1 MAQNIRSLMRRLKSR
16 RSFYLLVVCLICL
29 FMVARVHRL
38 EDDGA
43 GLQYARSLPDAI
55 LKPMG
60 YRRTLAGIHFSS
72 DQLVQTHRQTTLDTC
87 IEKSAETR
95 VKMRGT
101 EYWVAYNY
109 IKPTLTFRCNETIT
123 ITSHTEIPYLHNLEP
138 LLERWGGPVSVAVF
152 TPGSDYRDA
161 LEAVHY
167 YRQCTNTSL
176 VSQYVTFHF
185 YFPTK
190 HLPSHPF
197 MSDEFSSNYKA
208 NCDQPPPNID
218 RPIGGK
224 KWTSYKSKH
233 KLTYPINVGRNVAR
247 EAATTHFVFASD
259 IELYP
264 SPGLIPTF
272 LDMVRSSSNR
282 HGELTQNNSN
292 PRVYVNTIFEMK
304 AGLDMPQNKTVLLD
318 YLARGDV
325 IPFHKYVCPAC
336 HLVPKYE
343 EWKTMAVNEKLD
355 IGTVA
360 KRRPPYIDGKAA
372 WEPIYIGTNED
383 PFYDERL
390 HWDGRAEK
398 MTQAYV
404 MCVLDYD
411 FMVLDNAF
419 LIHRPGIKKRSSGGN
434 ARLERK
440 QENVIKKSI
449 VPELKQIYGIREGC
463 QNYV

>member
-1 MAQNIRSLMRRLKSR
+1 MRRLKFSR
-16 RSFYLLVVCLICL
+16 RTLYLLVVCIVC
-29 FMVARVHRL
+29 FYMVARVQRMDVA
-38 EDDGA
+38 EA
-43 GLQYARSLPDAI
+43 GVQYARSFPELI

-60 YRRTLAGIHFSS
+60 YKRSLAGVLHFSS
-72 DQLVQTHRQTTLDTC
+72 EQLVQTHRQTTLDSC
-87 IEKSAETR
+87 REKSTDTR
-95 VKMRGT
+95 IKMRGT

-109 IKPTLTFRCNETIT
+109 IKPTLKFKCNETIT

-138 LLERWGGPVSVAVF
+138 LLERWNGPVSVAVF
-152 TPGSDYRDA
+152 TPGSDYQDA

-167 YRQCTNTSL
+167 YRQCTNTTL
-176 VSQYVTFHF
+176 VLQYVTFHF
-185 YFPTK
+185 YFPIN

-218 RPIGGK
+218 RPNGGK
-224 KWTSYKSKH
+224 KWVSYKSKH

-247 EAATTHFVFASD
+247 EAAATHFVFASD

-272 LDMVRSSSNR
+272 LDMVRSSDNG
-282 HGELTQNNSN
+282 HNYFIHNNTN

-304 AGLDMPQNKTVLLD
+304 SGLAMPENKTVLLQ

-343 EWKTMAVNEKLD
+343 EWKTMAVNEQLD
-355 IGTVA
+355 ISTVA
-360 KRRPPYIDGKAA
+360 KRRPPYIDGKA

-390 HWDGRAEK
+390 TWDGRAEK
-398 MTQAYV
+398 MSQAYV

-419 LIHRPGIKKRSSGGN
+419 LIHRPGIKKSSSSGN
-434 ARLERK
+434 TRLVRK
-440 QENVIKKSI
+440 QENLIKRSI
-449 VPELKQIYGIREGC
+449 VPELQRIYGVREGC